1 MTTARVHW
9 RDAVAVLLGLAAVG
23 IALYLTIVH
32 YRHDLLVCSTGGCET
47 VQNSK
52 YATIGPI
59 PIAILGL
66 ASSAMMLGAA
76 IVRIVRRD
84 LIFPATVVIFALAA
98 IGFGYELYLTY
109 VEIWVIDAICQW
121 CVAFAAVTTVW
132 MLLEL
137 WRLWDEL

>member
-1 MTTARVHW
+1 MKLDRISW
-9 RDAVAVLLGLAAVG
+9 RDGVAVLLGLAAVG
-23 IALYLTIVH
+23 IALYLTFVH

-47 VQNSK
+47 VQSSK

-66 ASSAMMLGAA
+66 GSSSVMLLAA

-84 LIFPATVVIFALAA
+84 LAFAATVVIFALAA
-98 IGFGYELYLTY
+98 IGFGYEVYLTY

-121 CVAFAAVTTVW
+121 CVTFAIVTTLW

>member
-1 MTTARVHW
+1 MTAIRAQW
-9 RDAVAVLLGLAAVG
+9 RDGVAVLLGLVAVG

-32 YRHDLLVCSTGGCET
+32 YQHDLLVCSTGGCET
-47 VQNSK
+47 VQSSK

-66 ASSAMMLGAA
+66 ASSATMLGAA
-76 IVRIVRRD
+76 VARIVRRD
-84 LIFPATVVIFALAA
+84 LVFPATVVIFALAA
-98 IGFGYELYLTY
+98 IGFGYEIYLTY

-121 CVAFAAVTTVW
+121 CVTFAIVTTGW
-132 MLLEL
+132 MLFEL